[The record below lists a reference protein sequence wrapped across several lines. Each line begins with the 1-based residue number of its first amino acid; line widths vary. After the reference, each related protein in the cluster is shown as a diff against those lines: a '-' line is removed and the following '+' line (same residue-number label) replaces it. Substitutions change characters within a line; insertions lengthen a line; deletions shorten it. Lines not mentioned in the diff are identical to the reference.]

1 MGIGRCITRGL
12 TERVRYLLLSFRN
25 YQNLMK
31 RGCLD
36 REARR
41 QSVRADLL
49 AWVRYPKKSFEE
61 GHHSSFY
68 TIDPL

>member
-1 MGIGRCITRGL
+1 MITRGL

-36 REARR
+36 REANR

-49 AWVRYPKKSFEE
+49 AWVRCPKKSIEE
-61 GHHSSFY
+61 GHHSFFSNA
-68 TIDPL
+68 TPQETQS